1 MSRIAL
7 LIMSLET
14 VIKRSRARFLLSLA
28 LGWVLGSRLGARVS
42 VRGGGEGVWCTAL
55 RGEFIL
61 VWFFWL
67 FGSGF
72 GSGEQSQRCNHF
84 STAAGTGFRC
94 GPAVSPI
101 KPHCLRLEDI
111 PAYCGSSKKSSFRP
125 RSF

>member
-28 LGWVLGSRLGARVS
+28 LGWVLGSRLGAR
-42 VRGGGEGVWCTAL
+42 GVWCTAL

-84 STAAGTGFRC
+84 STAA
-94 GPAVSPI
+94 
-101 KPHCLRLEDI
+101 DI